1 MNLHFVLRL
10 SLMLTATIA
19 LCGCDVGHQGIYRL
33 SLHKEF
39 QYTST
44 AVPISDGEKQ
54 EDKFKQLVNDSLV
67 TRGFKVMAGDPH
79 IWRKRGSSVQI
90 WRTKE
95 NALILRVLAFGSKAD
110 VRRSRDVERLLIAM
124 LKEKPGVE
132 LTRIEPKVAY

>member
-1 MNLHFVLRL
+1 M
-10 SLMLTATIA
+10 A
-19 LCGCDVGHQGIYRL
+19 LCGCDIGHQGIYRV

-44 AVPISDGEKQ
+44 AAPISDGEKQ
-54 EDKFKQLVNDSLV
+54 EDKLKQLVIDSLV
-67 TRGFKVMAGDPH
+67 PRGFKEMAGDPH

-90 WRTKE
+90 RRTEE

-110 VRRSRDVERLLIAM
+110 VRRSRDVERLLVAI

-132 LTRIEPKVAY
+132 LAPIEPKVAY